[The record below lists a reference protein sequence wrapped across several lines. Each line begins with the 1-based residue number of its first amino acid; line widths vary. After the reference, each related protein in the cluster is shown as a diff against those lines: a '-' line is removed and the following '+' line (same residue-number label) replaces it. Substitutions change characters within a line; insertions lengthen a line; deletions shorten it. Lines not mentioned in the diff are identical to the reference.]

1 VTVHK
6 GSPAW
11 SKAALVAMVIAA
23 VPSACTTTTDQEDP
37 VVARAFDQVLRWSD
51 LRQMVPLGLSPED
64 SAVMAQ
70 SHINNWV
77 RKQVVLHKAEE
88 NLSPADKDF
97 EAQLRDY
104 RNSLVLFAYEQALVD
119 QKLDTMISEAEV
131 QAYYEANEANF
142 ELRDHAVKLR
152 WFRLTAP
159 DRKVVKRVEDLF
171 RSPKEE
177 KRHELEIWL
186 ASNGVNIIDRSAAWT
201 YWSDLD
207 AEFPVDLPEPHGSER
222 VFLKSDST
230 TWFLEILELRPRNS
244 AMPLDLVRRDIRSIL
259 LNQRKLQLIERMRED
274 LYREALQNKDVEV
287 H

>member
-1 VTVHK
+1 VLQGT
-6 GSPAW
+6 PAW
-11 SKAALVAMVIAA
+11 SKAALMAVVI
-23 VPSACTTTTDQEDP
+23 VGGLSACTTTTDQEDP
-37 VVARAFDQVLRWSD
+37 VVARAYDQVLRWSD
-51 LRQMVPLGLSPED
+51 LRQLVPMGLSPED
-64 SAVMAQ
+64 SAVMAD
-70 SHINNWV
+70 SHINNWI
-77 RKQVVLHKAEE
+77 RKEVVLHKAEE
-88 NLSPADKDF
+88 NLAPADKDF

-119 QKLDTMISEAEV
+119 QKLDTVIADAEV
-131 QAYYEANEANF
+131 QAYYDANEANF

-152 WFRLTAP
+152 WFRLTGP
-159 DRKVVKRVEDLF
+159 DRKVKKRVEDLF
-171 RSPKEE
+171 KSPKEE

-186 ASNGVNIIDRSAAWT
+186 ASNGVSIIDRSMAWT

-207 AEFPVDLPEPHGSER
+207 AEFPVDLPEPHGPER
-222 VFLKSDST
+222 VVLNSDST